1 MYAINRTQIG
11 RLVAAMSV
19 LAVAACS
26 DSSYGDGPSAPVEPL
41 PQGTV
46 LLATGAAVAGKVT
59 EFQGLLG
66 EPNNGATPGQQAGG
80 RRQLT
85 WDGVPDTQTNTNT
98 FPGDFFNV
106 NSPRGI
112 ITTTPGSGFRISN
125 NDFGDLDTL
134 YAAEFEKF
142 SGQRTFMSVGSTVTD
157 VTFRVAGDTVKAH
170 VRGFGVVFSDVD
182 LAASARLEF
191 YDAAGRRIAD
201 VHAPARSDSAG
212 HSFAAVIFDER
223 VVARVRITS
232 GQGNLG
238 IKDLTDGGTADVVV
252 MDDFLYDEP
261 FKP

>member
-1 MYAINRTQIG
+1 MFALDRSRGTSLAAALLAFAAI
-11 RLVAAMSV
+11 
-19 LAVAACS
+19 ACS
-26 DSSYGDGPSAPVEPL
+26 DSTYGNGPDEQPEPL

-46 LLATGAAVAGKVT
+46 LVATGDVSAKVT

-66 EPNNGATPGQQAGG
+66 EPNNGATPGQQAAG

-85 WDGVPDTQTNTNT
+85 WDGVPDSVTNTNT

-106 NSPRGI
+106 NSPRGLV
-112 ITTTPGSGFRISN
+112 TTTPGIGFRISD

-134 YAAEFEKF
+134 YAVAFEKF
-142 SGQRTFMSVGSTVTD
+142 SGKRTFMSVGSTVTE
-157 VTFRVAGDTVKAH
+157 VTFRVAGDTVQAR

-182 LAASARLEF
+182 LATSARMEF

-201 VHAPARSDSAG
+201 VNAPVRSDDKG
-212 HSFAAVIFDER
+212 HSFAAVIFEEH
-223 VVARVRITS
+223 VIARVRITS
-232 GQGNLG
+232 GQGVLG
-238 IKDLTDGGTADVVV
+238 VKDLSDGGTVDVVV